1 MSIHPCH
8 VVPPY
13 LLDRIATSGDPR
25 SAAFAAETLH
35 RDAMLRADRERHTVA
50 PATRSIAATAAA
62 PHRTIHD
69 AHGSESLPGAVV
81 RTEGTGASTDSSVD
95 NVYDGFGAVWAFYW
109 DQFERNS
116 IDDAGLP
123 LIGTVHYGSQYDN
136 AFWNGE
142 QMVFGD
148 GDGEIFGDFTASL
161 DVIGHELTHGVTE
174 HTANLTYSG
183 QSGALNES
191 VSDVFGVLVAQFSR
205 GEDAASASW
214 LVGQELL
221 LPGVKGTALRS
232 MLRPGT
238 AYDDPRLG
246 KDPQP
251 DSMAGYVTTTS
262 DNGGVHINSG
272 IPNRAFAEAAT
283 AVGGKAWLTVG
294 PVWYDVLT
302 GSGIRPTCDF
312 AAFAAL
318 TISAAATRYGRGHA
332 VTDAITH
339 AWSLVG
345 VAPGTSGH
353 DPSADA
359 SPTDASARLTLTR
372 SGGVTGVVR
381 TRTVALADMPRS
393 DAALWTDLLASRR
406 LTALADDSDAFPDT
420 FRYEVSCDSYEV
432 DVDVPETALEQQERA
447 LFRRTL
453 HP

>member
-1 MSIHPCH
+1 
-8 VVPPY
+8 
-13 LLDRIATSGDPR
+13 
-25 SAAFAAETLH
+25 
-35 RDAMLRADRERHTVA
+35 
-50 PATRSIAATAAA
+50 
-62 PHRTIHD
+62 
-69 AHGSESLPGAVV
+69 
-81 RTEGTGASTDSSVD
+81 
-95 NVYDGFGAVWAFYW
+95 
-109 DQFERNS
+109 
-116 IDDAGLP
+116 
-123 LIGTVHYGSQYDN
+123 
-136 AFWNGE
+136 
-142 QMVFGD
+142 MVFGD

-174 HTANLTYSG
+174 HTANLAYSG
-183 QSGALNES
+183 ESGALNES

-205 GEDAASASW
+205 GEDAASADW

-251 DSMAGYVTTTS
+251 DSMDGYVQTTS

-272 IPNRAFAEAAT
+272 IPNRAFAEAAV

-302 GSGIRPTCDF
+302 GSDIRPACDF
-312 AAFAAL
+312 ATFAAL
-318 TISAAATRYGRGHA
+318 TIDGAVARYGRGHP
-332 VTDAITH
+332 VTDAIAH

-345 VAPGTSGH
+345 VVPGASG
-353 DPSADA
+353 DAASAEGSSGG
-359 SPTDASARLTLTR
+359 SPARLTLTR
-372 SGGVTGVVR
+372 SGGVAGVVR
-381 TRTVALADMPRS
+381 TRTVALSDMPDS
-393 DAALWTDLLASRR
+393 DAAQWTDLLASHR

-432 DVDVPETALEQQERA
+432 DVEVPETALEQHERA
-447 LFRRTL
+447 HFRRTL